1 VVEKLIIKRQA
12 APLRQEVLQT
22 LRTEIIEGR
31 LPPGQRLTERALTE
45 MLGVSRTVLRESLR
59 QLEAEGLISLIPNKG
74 PMVRALTIDEA
85 RELYRIRE
93 MLEGL
98 GARLFAENAAP
109 ANLAA
114 LDSALSEVEQSYATD
129 NPKNILIA
137 KNAFYAAIHD
147 GSRCAALSKMTAT
160 VLAQVWRWRAV
171 GLAHPQRSK
180 SRAGESIANLR
191 DVVQAIRSGDG
202 EMAETVARK
211 EARLAATEVLRVLES
226 LE

>member
-1 VVEKLIIKRQA
+1 
-12 APLRQEVLQT
+12 
-22 LRTEIIEGR
+22 
-31 LPPGQRLTERALTE
+31 
-45 MLGVSRTVLRESLR
+45 
-59 QLEAEGLISLIPNKG
+59 
-74 PMVRALTIDEA
+74 
-85 RELYRIRE
+85 

-211 EARLAATEVLRVLES
+211 EARLAATEVLRVLGS

>member
-1 VVEKLIIKRQA
+1 MVEKLIVKRQA

-129 NPKNILIA
+129 DPKNILIA

>member
-1 VVEKLIIKRQA
+1 MVEKLIVKRQA

-211 EARLAATEVLRVLES
+211 EARLAATEVLRVLGS

>member
-129 NPKNILIA
+129 DPKNILIA
-137 KNAFYAAIHD
+137 KNAFYDAIHD